1 MLCQLDYLC
10 VNARKPGKNLHNSPV
25 LSSPTHFFLKPT
37 LKAFYSDRFVL
48 PLPPGHRFPMQKY
61 RMLREAVARCLPTVE
76 FAEAPHT
83 TDGVLALAHHPHYI
97 RDVVTG
103 TLTTQAQKSIG
114 FPWSPE
120 MVERSRRSTGATIA
134 ACRAALLDGVA
145 VNLAGGTHH
154 AQSDRGEG
162 FCVFNDAAI
171 AARLMQAE
179 RHVARVAIIDL
190 DVHQGNGTAAIL
202 ARDESVFTLS
212 LHGEHNYPFI
222 KAVSD
227 LDVALPDGTQDDAY
241 LAALKTALATMF
253 ARFSPQLII
262 YLAGADPHEGDRL
275 GRLKLSLQGLAAR
288 DHQVMQAA
296 RAHGLP
302 VAIAMAGGYG
312 KNIDDTVAA
321 HLQTVRI
328 AAHFC
333 HLDLNV
339 DAKDTAALF

>member
-1 MLCQLDYLC
+1 
-10 VNARKPGKNLHNSPV
+10 
-25 LSSPTHFFLKPT
+25 
-37 LKAFYSDRFVL
+37 
-48 PLPPGHRFPMQKY
+48 MQKY

-103 TLTTQAQKSIG
+103 TLTPQAQKSIG

-339 DAKDTAALF
+339 DANDTAALF

>member
-1 MLCQLDYLC
+1 
-10 VNARKPGKNLHNSPV
+10 
-25 LSSPTHFFLKPT
+25 
-37 LKAFYSDRFVL
+37 
-48 PLPPGHRFPMQKY
+48 MQKY
-61 RMLREAVARCLPTVE
+61 RMLREAVARCLPNVE

-103 TLTTQAQKSIG
+103 TLTPQAQKSIG

-339 DAKDTAALF
+339 DANDTAALF